1 MKIYDKYKELKEQ
14 NSSKM
19 YLFRNGNFYIFLDKD
34 ADLINEY
41 VVLKKT
47 NFTKD
52 VQKCGFPV
60 NSKEAYLKVFQNHGL
75 NIEIIEKIE
84 DNEEN
89 IFELLKKTNIDAI
102 TPIEAL
108 NLLYDMKRKLKWKI
122 K

>member
-34 ADLINEY
+34 ADIINEY

-60 NSKEAYLKVFQNHGL
+60 NSKAAYLKVFQNHGL

-84 DNEEN
+84 DIENN
-89 IFELLKKTNIDAI
+89 IFEQLKKINIDTI

-108 NLLYDMKRKLKWKI
+108 NLLYDIKRKLK
-122 K
+122 

>member
-52 VQKCGFPV
+52 VQKCGFTV
-60 NSKEAYLKVFQNHGL
+60 NSKDAYLKVFQNHGL
-75 NIEIIEKIE
+75 NIEIIENI
-84 DNEEN
+84 NEKNKLEN
-89 IFELLKKTNIDAI
+89 IDLDTI
-102 TPIEAL
+102 TPIQAL
-108 NLLYDMKRKLKWKI
+108 NILYELKGK

>member
-60 NSKEAYLKVFQNHGL
+60 NSKGAYLKVFQNHGL

-89 IFELLKKTNIDAI
+89 IFEQLKKTNIDAI

-108 NLLYDMKRKLKWKI
+108 NLLYDMKRKLK
-122 K
+122 

>member
-1 MKIYDKYKELKEQ
+1 MKLYEKYKELKEQ

-34 ADLINEY
+34 ADKINEY

-47 NFTKD
+47 NFTKTI
-52 VQKCGFPV
+52 QKCGFPV

-84 DNEEN
+84 NQEN
-89 IFELLKKTNIDAI
+89 NILEQLKKINIDTI
-102 TPIEAL
+102 TPIESL
-108 NLLYDMKRKLKWKI
+108 NILYDIKRKLK
-122 K
+122 

>member
-34 ADLINEY
+34 ADVINEY

-60 NSKEAYLKVFQNHGL
+60 NSKVAYLKVFQNHGL
-75 NIEIIEKIE
+75 DIEIIEKV
-84 DNEEN
+84 EN
-89 IFELLKKTNIDAI
+89 QENNLLEQIKKTNIDEI

-108 NLLYDMKRKLKWKI
+108 NLLYDIKRKLR
-122 K
+122 

>member
-47 NFTKD
+47 NFT
-52 VQKCGFPV
+52 
-60 NSKEAYLKVFQNHGL
+60 
-75 NIEIIEKIE
+75 
-84 DNEEN
+84 
-89 IFELLKKTNIDAI
+89 
-102 TPIEAL
+102 
-108 NLLYDMKRKLKWKI
+108 
-122 K
+122 

>member
-52 VQKCGFPV
+52 FQKCGFPV

-89 IFELLKKTNIDAI
+89 IFEQLKKTNIDAI

-108 NLLYDMKRKLKWKI
+108 NLLYDMKRKLK
-122 K
+122 